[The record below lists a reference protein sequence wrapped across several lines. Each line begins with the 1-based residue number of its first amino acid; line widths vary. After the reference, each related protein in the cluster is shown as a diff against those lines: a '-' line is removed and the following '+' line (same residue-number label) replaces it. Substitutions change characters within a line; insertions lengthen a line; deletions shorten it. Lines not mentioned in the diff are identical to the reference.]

1 MKTNYLVLKFNGC
14 RTVIELLNTP
24 VVEKWISAFN
34 SNRSKGT
41 YDLKPEN
48 ASAFIHGHNVNFDVH
63 PVYGYTASDVV
74 NSLNSSI
81 DEATSLVK
89 GAEFPY
95 RAFPGMSWEQTN
107 LIHRCFTTSASTS
120 TNWQHGF
127 TPEQLFNYKKTQ
139 YDQPHIIKDII
150 TNKQFEVSD
159 YNRFLDVIH
168 EINMWVHRY
177 ESFYVSERITKLAE
191 EVSGTG
197 EYLELDWDNFNN
209 IHEQQ
214 NTVVERVSYEQLKQS
229 FPDNYSDMDVF
240 LGKYIKGKDYE
251 FAYCEYDNLL
261 EFDITNV
268 DGINGGLRVHYNDIF
283 KKIYSDSSYLTHL
296 KSLGLEEEMYLP
308 VPVGKI
314 VESTCDFSQFKP
326 DYNSEEKWSNGM
338 IKPLP
343 PFNSVNS
350 YLTQF

>member
-1 MKTNYLVLKFNGC
+1 MKTNYLVLEFNGC
-14 RTVIELLNTP
+14 TTTIELLNTP
-24 VVEKWISAFN
+24 VVDKWIKAFN
-34 SNRSKGT
+34 ANRSKGT

-48 ASAFIHGHNVNFDVH
+48 ASAFIHGHPINFTVH
-63 PVYGYTASDVV
+63 PVYGYTTSDVV
-74 NSLNSSI
+74 EALNKSI
-81 DEATSLVK
+81 DDANELVD
-89 GAEFPY
+89 GEPFPY
-95 RAFPGMSWEQTN
+95 RAYDGMSWEQTN

-127 TPEQLFNYKKTQ
+127 SPEQLVEFKKLE
-139 YDQPHIIKDII
+139 YDRPWLIKEMVPR
-150 TNKQFEVSD
+150 KQFTVSD
-159 YNRFLDVIH
+159 FPKFLHAIH

-177 ESFYVSERITKLAE
+177 ESFYENEKITKFVE
-191 EVSGTG
+191 EVSGHG
-197 EYLELDWDNFNN
+197 EYLELDWDNFSN

-214 NTVVERVSYEQLKQS
+214 NTVVERTSYEELKQS
-229 FPDNYSDMDVF
+229 FPGNYDEIDVF

-251 FAYCEYDNLL
+251 FAYCENDDLR

-268 DGINGGLRVHYNDIF
+268 DGVNGSLRVHYKDTF

-314 VESTCDFSQFKP
+314 VDSTCDFNEFKP
-326 DYNSEEKWSNGM
+326 DYNSDEKWSNGM

-350 YLTQF
+350 YIIQK